1 MNKEARTQG
10 RRVFVCFLGTGVEGK
25 KPGYLELCYSHPNGS
40 SYKTRFAQRAII
52 EAAGAASFDSIVLFV
67 TEKSKEKHL
76 ELLQKELLEI
86 GCREEAFHV
95 REEVLDAQTTEEQW
109 KWFELL
115 LACIQDGDE
124 VVFDFTHGFR
134 SVPIVFSTA
143 IAYLQR
149 VRSFKLAHAF
159 YGYMETKSECDG
171 PGKGGSEVPKPKAE
185 GPKPGRI
192 IDMAPFFRINDWT
205 DAVSRLVHSADAGR
219 LAELA
224 ETADEVGSFA
234 ELRDPE
240 LVRAL
245 TDLTAAIKDVRV
257 NDVGAAA
264 GKALSIVKAMHERCK
279 GADRQLL
286 QMVIE
291 KFGELGRHVESD
303 GYDEAYFQVQYA
315 LVEMLLEHE
324 LFMQAFTAMRESVAS
339 LGMLGVRGK
348 YRKQS
353 RWSSDGRKYRKR
365 FGELF
370 AAMCAI
376 KRSEWKWEVKPDQ
389 VGDDQMR
396 DFKRLI
402 PFWNAVEDE
411 GHAQGLQEVMPKVGR
426 LRNAYDHGWTA
437 AGPKADLGNAAEVGR
452 EALAVL
458 RDVTPHLVRI
468 GAALAN
474 E

>member
-1 MNKEARTQG
+1 MNGEERREG
-10 RRVFVCFLGTGVEGK
+10 RRVFVCFLGIGSHTK
-25 KPGYLELCYSHPNGS
+25 DPGYEVLRYEHPDGRT
-40 SYKTRFAQRAII
+40 YETRFAQRAII
-52 EAAGAASFDSIVLFV
+52 EAAGAASFDSIVLFA
-67 TEKSKEKHL
+67 TTTSREKHL
-76 ELLQKELLEI
+76 ELLKAELLEI
-86 GCREEAFHV
+86 GCREDAIHV
-95 REEVLDAQTTEEQW
+95 KEDVRDAQTSEEQW

-115 LACIQDGDE
+115 LLCIQDGDE

-149 VRSFKLAHAF
+149 VRSFRLAHAF
-159 YGYMETKSECDG
+159 YGYMDTKAKCDS
-171 PGKGGSEVPKPKAE
+171 PAEQQSKDTKPKPE
-185 GPKPGRI
+185 GPSPGRI

-224 ETADEVGSFA
+224 ETADEAGSFA

-245 TDLTAAIKDVRV
+245 TELTAAIKDVRV

-264 GKALSIVKAMHERCK
+264 GTALKIVKARRERCK

-291 KFGELGRHVESD
+291 KFGELGRHVETD
-303 GYDEAYFQVQYA
+303 GYTQEYFEVQYA
-315 LVEMLLEHE
+315 LVDMLLEHE
-324 LFMQAFTAMRESVAS
+324 LFMQAFTAMREAVAS
-339 LGMLGVRGK
+339 LGMVGVRGK
-348 YRKQS
+348 YRRKS
-353 RWSSDGRKYRKR
+353 RLGSDGRRHRKR

-376 KRSEWKWEVKPDQ
+376 ERNDWKWEVQPEQ
-389 VGDDQMR
+389 VGDGQMR
-396 DFKRLI
+396 DFAHLL
-402 PFWNAVEDE
+402 PFWNALEE
-411 GHAQGLQEVMPKVGR
+411 AGHGQRLQEVMPKVGR

-437 AGPKADLGNAAEVGR
+437 VGKKSDLGNAAEVGR
-452 EALAVL
+452 EALSVL
-458 RDVTPHLVRI
+458 REVTPDLIGI
-468 GAALAN
+468 GARLSN